1 MDPWP
6 FFRFNGPFCLGEKS
20 AAPKVATGAGWGAAH
35 PGPAQPRPPGRC
47 RPRGSSETMG
57 NIWEI
62 IGKCGNIHEHQRNMQ
77 GKKQYKWMFTAW
89 KSSINLRCSID
100 FQLPCLITSWY
111 SSMGTLSN
119 PPTTRLGSSQQLE
132 GSCHD
137 PYNVGPPSDVCWFI
151 NPMNTIVICVP

>member
-1 MDPWP
+1 MTRWTPGR

-62 IGKCGNIHEHQRNMQ
+62 IVHEL
-77 GKKQYKWMFTAW
+77 GD
-89 KSSINLRCSID
+89 CSI
-100 FQLPCLITSWY
+100 QSP
-111 SSMGTLSN
+111 
-119 PPTTRLGSSQQLE
+119 
-132 GSCHD
+132 HD
-137 PYNVGPPSDVCWFI
+137 
-151 NPMNTIVICVP
+151 